1 MGLRLSDNR
10 HGESDDS
17 SRQQHLEQ
25 HAHLSSRPGELSIL
39 YAGFIYYLESG
50 KLELMYVL
58 VCFILCVCEGDGLL
72 RGKGLRDH
80 ARAGRQL
87 CAGDLRRTDRI
98 FIRWYVLL
106 RMKQ

>member
-58 VCFILCVCEGDGLL
+58 VCFILCVCVKAMASSEEKAYEIMRELDVS
-72 RGKGLRDH
+72 
-80 ARAGRQL
+80 
-87 CAGDLRRTDRI
+87 
-98 FIRWYVLL
+98 YVLVIFGGL
-106 RMKQ
+106 TGYSSDGMCY